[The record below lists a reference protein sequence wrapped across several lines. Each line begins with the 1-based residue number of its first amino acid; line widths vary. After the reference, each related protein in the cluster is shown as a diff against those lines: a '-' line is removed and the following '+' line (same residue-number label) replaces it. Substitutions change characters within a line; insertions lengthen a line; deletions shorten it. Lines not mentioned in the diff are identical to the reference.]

1 MWLGIGSL
9 ASLVLTPFC
18 CVTLPGAFAAPFAWW
33 LGAKAKRDI
42 DGEPGRY
49 TNRGMAQAG
58 FVMGIIGTVLTVL
71 AIVGVVAFFVWVFN
85 GDWTDTNYS
94 NV

>member
-1 MWLGIGSL
+1 MLL
-9 ASLVLTPFC
+9 TLVC
-18 CVTLPGAFAAPFAWW
+18 CVTLPGVFAAPFAWW

-42 DGEPGRY
+42 DAEPGRY

-58 FVMGIIGTVLTVL
+58 FVMGIIGTILGVLV
-71 AIVGVVAFFVWVFN
+71 IVGIVAFFIWVFN
-85 GDWTDTNYS
+85 GDWSDTDYS